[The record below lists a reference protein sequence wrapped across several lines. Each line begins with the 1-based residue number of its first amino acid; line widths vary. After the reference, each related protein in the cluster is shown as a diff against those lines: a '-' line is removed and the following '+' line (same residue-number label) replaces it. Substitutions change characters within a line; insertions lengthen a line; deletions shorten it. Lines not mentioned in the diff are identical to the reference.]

1 VVGLPC
7 VVSDI
12 GGLGDGDLTPSPLRK
27 VADMVNPWLGLI
39 SELTTKRSSFPL
51 GNVGE
56 GEESCGRGRSKEAT
70 ESADCTGG
78 RDWLCREETR
88 RDMTMPTAPRT

>member
-56 GEESCGRGRSKEAT
+56 GEESCGRGRSKKRPRVLAAPVGE
-70 ESADCTGG
+70 TGCVG
-78 RDWLCREETR
+78 RK
-88 RDMTMPTAPRT
+88 RDEI